1 MHVAQMRHAH
11 RRAPARL
18 EDLRVF
24 GERPGERHRKF
35 VDGVRDAHAEK
46 GVAELLRGLS
56 GGGDLAQV
64 VRKNGAFAR
73 DDAGA
78 NVRVRGLWDGKGE
91 AE

>member
-1 MHVAQMRHAH
+1 
-11 RRAPARL
+11 
-18 EDLRVF
+18 
-24 GERPGERHRKF
+24 
-35 VDGVRDAHAEK
+35 VRDAHAEK

-78 NVRVRGLWDGKGE
+78 NVRVRSLWNGKGE